1 MGEIHE
7 NTSVK
12 VHFLVKLRAFS
23 LLTGIF
29 KDFTYSLE
37 TPISNTTQWTLLHK

>member
-7 NTSVK
+7 STSVK

-37 TPISNTTQWTLLHK
+37 TPISNTTQWILLHK